1 MGQIKGQN
9 DKSKMWLTNSTIKDI
24 EEIKAKYPMLYKYE
38 IVELCVNFFKE
49 TGHNPM
55 TFKEESVAKVLE
67 RFKNEIIISNNDLIE
82 ENRLAR
88 KNLLKTVK
96 NQEKT
101 FFNPIITKLERA
113 TNLFAEHL
121 KQENIFEPKF
131 EPKKDHLKAN
141 DWLEKIK
148 NEIVPK

>member
-88 KNLLKTVK
+88 KNLLKSVK

-101 FFNPIITKLERA
+101 IITRLDRA
-113 TNLFAEHL
+113 TNLFAQYL
-121 KQENIFEPKF
+121 KQENIFEPKN
-131 EPKKDHLKAN
+131 DHLKKD
-141 DWLEKIK
+141 DWLDKIRR
-148 NEIVPK
+148 ELT

>member
-55 TFKEESVAKVLE
+55 TFKEESITKVLE

-88 KNLLKTVK
+88 KNLLKSVK

-101 FFNPIITKLERA
+101 IITRLDRA
-113 TNLFAEHL
+113 TNLFAQYL
-121 KQENIFEPKF
+121 KQENIFEPKN
-131 EPKKDHLKAN
+131 DHLKKD
-141 DWLEKIK
+141 DWLDKIRR
-148 NEIVPK
+148 ELT